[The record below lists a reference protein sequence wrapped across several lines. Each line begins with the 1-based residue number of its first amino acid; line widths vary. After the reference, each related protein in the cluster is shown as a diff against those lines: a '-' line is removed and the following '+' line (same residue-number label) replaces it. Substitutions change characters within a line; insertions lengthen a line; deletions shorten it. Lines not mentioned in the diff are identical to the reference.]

1 MKAMILAAGRGN
13 RMRPL
18 TDTTPKPLLIVN
30 GKYII
35 QHTIEQL
42 VNAGFREIVINISY
56 LGQQIKKAINT
67 GKQFDASISY
77 SDEGEFALETAG
89 GIINALPLLG
99 KDPFLVVNGDIAN
112 NYDFSQ
118 LQHQN
123 CDLAHLV
130 LIPNP
135 EHHPDGD
142 FYLSAN
148 GLLATTGL
156 PKLTYSGIGIYRPE
170 LFANTKLG
178 KIKLGVLL
186 RQAISLNR
194 VSGEQFNDFWLDI
207 GTPERLKQLA
217 NYYQS
222 RATV

>member
-18 TDTTPKPLLIVN
+18 TNATPKPLLIVK

-42 VNAGFREIVINISY
+42 VSAGFREIVINIAY
-56 LGQQIKKAINT
+56 LGQQIKKTINT
-67 GKQFDASISY
+67 GKQWGASISY

-99 KDPFLVVNGDIAN
+99 KDPFLVVNGDIATD
-112 NYDFSQ
+112 YDFSQ
-118 LQHQN
+118 LHHKI

-142 FYLSAN
+142 FHLANN
-148 GLLATTGL
+148 GLLTTTGL
-156 PKLTYSGIGIYRPE
+156 PKLTYSGMGIYNPE
-170 LFANTKLG
+170 LFANIRPG
-178 KIKLGVLL
+178 KIKLGALL
-186 RQAISLNR
+186 RQMMASNR
-194 VSGEQFNDFWLDI
+194 ISGEKFNNFWLDI

-217 NYYQS
+217 DYYQS
-222 RATV
+222 RR